1 MNVNNNSNTA
11 RTATA
16 TALASHESPA
26 VCAASAHESHSALDA
41 LLWLMSIAAV
51 IAIIFLCACS
61 AAPASKSGDTSK
73 SGAAGSSSSSASQN
87 ATQGQSG
94 QYTPAAD
101 DVYAKGTHHAT
112 IQVAG
117 QGEIQLELYADK
129 APISVSNFCHLAKA
143 GFYNGLTFHRII
155 NGFMMQGGD
164 PKGDGTGG
172 STQTIKGEFVENGV
186 VNPLQHKR
194 GTISMARSNEF
205 DSASSQFFIMQK
217 DNNDLDGH
225 YAAFGSVTKGMEIV
239 DVLCKNTPVQDNNGT
254 VAPKD
259 QPKITSITISD

>member
-1 MNVNNNSNTA
+1 MDANSNHT
-11 RTATA
+11 
-16 TALASHESPA
+16 
-26 VCAASAHESHSALDA
+26 SAQESHSALDA

-61 AAPASKSGDTSK
+61 GAPASKSGDATSTG
-73 SGAAGSSSSSASQN
+73 SASSSTSASDSSGTGQS
-87 ATQGQSG
+87 ARKGQSG

-101 DVYAKGTHHAT
+101 DIYAKGTHHAT

-155 NGFMMQGGD
+155 NGFMVQGGD

-172 STQTIKGEFVENGV
+172 ATQTIKGEFAENGV

-194 GTISMARSNEF
+194 GTISMARSNEP

-217 DNNDLDGH
+217 DNADLDGH

-239 DVLCKNTPVQDNNGT
+239 DALCKNTPVQDNNGT
-254 VAPKD
+254 VAPQD
-259 QPKITSITISD
+259 QPKITSITITD